1 MRESAF
7 LLFPILFP
15 ILAGVFLLVSGISG
29 RRVLAA
35 YVGVVLAI
43 NTACTLAVLLGG
55 PRGLTLFYLTS
66 QLEVRFQLDLVG
78 KLFAGVVSVTWLAA
92 GVYSFRY
99 MEHDREPRRYF
110 GFYLIACG
118 VLLALDFAGNLIT
131 FYLFYEMMTLCSLPL
146 VLHSRTHEAI
156 IAGLKYLFYS
166 LCGAYMA
173 LFGLYFVYHYST
185 TLDFTPGGVL
195 DPVLA
200 GEHSGLLLTAAFLML
215 MGFGVKAGLFPLH
228 GWLPAAHPV
237 APAPASGVLSG
248 VIVKAGVLGSVRAI
262 YFIFGADFLR
272 GSWVQTTMLILCLIT
287 ILLGSMMAYLERGLK
302 KRLAYSSVSQ
312 VSYILFGLFLLQ
324 PDALTGGLLHM
335 VFHSQLKC
343 GLFLCAGAVI
353 YRTGETRADHLG
365 GIGKA
370 MPVTMWCFTLC
381 SLGLVGI
388 PPFSG
393 FVSKWYLCLGAMEGN
408 LAVFSWLGPVVLLV
422 SALLTAGYLLPVSI
436 RAFLPG
442 AEISPAAQDCR
453 EAPAGMAAAMVF
465 FGAAALASGLASG
478 GLAQIAG
485 QIAAAVL

>member
-7 LLFPILFP
+7 LLFPVLLP

-29 RRVLAA
+29 RRALTAYVSGVLA
-35 YVGVVLAI
+35 V
-43 NTACTLAVLLGG
+43 NTVCTLAVLLGG
-55 PRGLTLFYLTS
+55 PRGFTLFHLTS
-66 QLEVRFQLDLVG
+66 RLEIRFQPDLTG
-78 KLFAGVVSVTWLAA
+78 LLFAGVVAVTWLAA
-92 GVYSFRY
+92 GIYSFRY
-99 MEHDREPRRYF
+99 MEHEGEQRRYF
-110 GFYLIACG
+110 GFYLIVFG

-166 LCGAYMA
+166 LCGAYMV
-173 LFGLYFVYHYST
+173 LFGLYFVYRYGT

-200 GEHSGLLLTAAFLML
+200 GEHTGLLLTAAFLML

-248 VIVKAGVLGSVRAI
+248 VIVKAGVLGTVRAV

-272 GSWVQTTMLILCLIT
+272 GTWVQTALLILCLVT
-287 ILLGSMMAYLERGLK
+287 VLLGSMMAYLERGLK
-302 KRLAYSSVSQ
+302 KRLAYSTVSQ
-312 VSYILFGLFLLQ
+312 VSYILLGIFLLQ

-343 GLFLCAGAVI
+343 GLFLCAGAII
-353 YRTGETRADHLG
+353 YRTGETRADRLG
-365 GIGKA
+365 GVGRG

-381 SLGLVGI
+381 SLGLIGI

-393 FVSKWYLCLGAMEGN
+393 FVSKWYLCLGAMEG
-408 LAVFSWLGPVVLLV
+408 AMPVFSWLGPVVLLV
-422 SALLTAGYLLPVSI
+422 SALLTAGYLLPISI

-442 AEISPAAQDCR
+442 EAVSPAAEDCR
-453 EAPAGMAAAMVF
+453 EVPGSMAAALVF
-465 FGAAALASGLASG
+465 FGLAALASGLAA
-478 GLAQIAG
+478 LHWKN
-485 QIAAAVL
+485 